1 MTPASSP
8 EVQLRA
14 ENAALRARLEEAEDT
29 LRAIRCGE
37 VEALVVETAEGPQVF
52 TLQGLDAESN
62 RLRGE
67 ILAQVSDSVIAVDLE
82 DCVTYL
88 NAAAERLY
96 RISAGNALGRQL
108 SHIFSRQ
115 WPSAEAEAAAWVAL
129 RERGEWRGELI
140 HCTHDGRELQVEAW
154 LTLLRDAAGMVTAVR
169 DISERKR
176 AGTELADATRRL
188 EFALR
193 SAPVALFNQDSDL
206 RYTWMYNPALGYNAD
221 QVIGKRDGDL
231 FERVQDAANTE
242 AMKRE
247 VMRTGARERRD
258 VLIHTEG
265 VARYYDLLVEPL
277 VDKAGATT
285 GVACAAI
292 EITERKRAEAEA
304 QGVSVLLDTL
314 LQTAPIGFCFLDR
327 DLRFVRINERLAEIN
342 GLPAEAHLGRHASEI
357 VPTLVETFQ
366 AVTARILATGEAELN
381 HEFSGETPAAPGV
394 TRFWNESWYPVRDGA
409 GEVMGFGGI
418 VEDITERKRA
428 EDALRKSQ
436 QFTRSV
442 LENLFAF
449 VGVMTADGTLTYAN
463 RAPME
468 AAGIPASEVL
478 GKKFWDCHWWNYS
491 PEIQAQLREA
501 CERAAGGAIVR
512 YDVPVRMAGDTRV
525 WIDFQV
531 APLRDTEGRVTHLI
545 PTAMDIAV
553 RRAAEEKLR
562 DSEARFRALTTASSE
577 VLFSMSADWSEMRPL
592 DGRSFLA
599 SAEAGSR
606 TWLRDYNHP
615 EDLSKIMAR
624 VRESIRTKSI
634 FELEH
639 RRRRLDGT
647 WGWAFSRAVPILDAH
662 GEITDWFGT
671 ASDVT
676 LRKTVEIQSRQL
688 AAELSDADRRKDE
701 FLATLAHEL
710 RNPLAPI
717 RNGLQLMK
725 MPGVSAAA
733 AEQIRSMMERQITH
747 MVRLIDDLMDVS
759 RITRGKLLLRTEHV
773 ALAVVVNTA
782 VEASRPLVEQMGQ
795 ELSVTLP
802 QQALTVNA
810 DLTRLAQVF
819 LNLLN
824 NAAKYSRPGGH
835 IHLHVEGQGSEVV
848 VSVKDTGIGI
858 AAEQLPHIFE
868 MFAQVDRS
876 LDTSRSGLGVGLALV
891 KRLVEMHGGRVGA
904 RSEGLGTGS
913 EFVVRLPLIV
923 EVSEVPESGAATER
937 AVRSSLRI
945 MVVDDNRDGADSLAE
960 LLTMMGNHTRTAYD
974 GQSGVDAVGEFRPDV
989 ILLDIGMPKLNGY
1002 EACRRIREQAGGES
1016 VVLIALTGWGQDDDR
1031 RRSHSAG
1038 FDHHMV
1044 KPVDPVT
1051 LMELLGGLEIGISRL
1066 AIETTQHLSVLK

>member
-14 ENAALRARLEEAEDT
+14 ENVALRARLEEAEDT

-314 LQTAPIGFCFLDR
+314 LHTAPIGFCFLDR

-512 YDVPVRMAGDTRV
+512 YDVPVRMVGDTRV

>member
-1 MTPASSP
+1 MVSNNSP
-8 EVQLRA
+8 EAQLRA
-14 ENAALRARLEEAEDT
+14 ENADLRARLQEAEEK
-29 LRAIRCGE
+29 LRAIRSHE
-37 VEALVVETAEGPQVF
+37 VDALVVDTADGPQIF
-52 TLQGLDAESN
+52 TLASADARSN

-67 ILAQVSDSVIAVDLE
+67 ILSQVRDPVIAMDLE
-82 DCVTYL
+82 QCVIYL
-88 NAAAERLY
+88 NTAAEQLY
-96 RISAGNALGRQL
+96 RISAGDVLGRQF
-108 SHIFSRQ
+108 SRIFSRQ

>member
-96 RISAGNALGRQL
+96 RISAANALGRQL

-342 GLPAEAHLGRHASEI
+342 GVPAEAHLGRHASEI